1 MSQQY
6 YTIVTN
12 IGAARIAK
20 ATALGTVVN
29 LSQMAVGDGGGN
41 PITPSAT
48 ATALTHEVYRASLNM
63 LEVDENNQKQV
74 IAELLIP
81 EEEGDFTIREVGLFD
96 NNNNLIAIGSIA
108 DSYKPRLSS
117 GTASQQIIRMVIQID
132 NTDAVG
138 IKVDPAVV
146 LATREFVEQTINK
159 KFGNVAYRVP
169 SIAALREFNK
179 PGAAAVIVENY
190 HEGINGG
197 GGVFVKSDNQ
207 AIADNAATVIVGES
221 GTRWLRQYTALSI
234 RDFGYAESKNNAA
247 ETIEAAERAALGVFV
262 DCLGLKIDTNK
273 KYQTKNK
280 YGNGQFTVNGAT
292 VDMPY
297 QPIRSGIGRF
307 ISGTAA
313 AANLKSNE
321 WTGTG
326 LVVIGEGAMA
336 KTEKCVSGI
345 AIGDRAQGFSRI
357 SRDNIAI
364 GPDSLI
370 SVQAETEWYD
380 QSKMAGTR
388 NIGIGG
394 NAGRGITS
402 GYSNVAI
409 GRNAGQGLG
418 TGYSNVVLGGGALGG
433 TAPVG
438 LTGDIEVFWPSKTSK
453 TVAIGQSVLAQYQN
467 QAAQVVIG
475 GDAARNA
482 KEVYKAT
489 VIGSAAMENLER
501 NRAPNGGEVV
511 WSGTESGTYTQSG
524 NTITLTFSNLRGAK
538 ATYWAGIRLTSGAA
552 QTLQGDVVPVEVVSA
567 SNTTI
572 TVKSPKSLNTSGN
585 AELKFI
591 YSTSSSAPMN
601 EELTIIGANTMNA
614 ALTAAYSTII
624 GADAAR
630 TGGDYQKATAV
641 GASAMR
647 KGNHLSSVAVGYW
660 CAPNISSEQSV
671 FVGDSAGYRNVQ
683 GSELSGKIS
692 NSIAIGYG
700 ARINGDNEIQIGTQ
714 GQTLYAPTAVNI
726 RSDGRDKTDIKPLSD
741 GLQFVKKLK
750 PVTGYYDRR
759 DAYVDELFNDLP
771 EEERAAKVREWWK
784 NPTKDGRHKEDR
796 RQHWF
801 IAQDIAEL
809 EQEYGRL
816 PMVNIK
822 NDTYTIEYETFIPVL
837 TKAIQELAEKIE
849 KFENENK
856 ELKNDKMRN

>member
-6 YTIVTN
+6 YTLVTN

-48 ATALTHEVYRASLNM
+48 ATALTREVYRASLNM

-138 IKVDPAVV
+138 LKVDPAVV

-159 KFGNVAYRVP
+159 NFGNVAYRVP

-207 AIADNAATVIVGES
+207 ALTDNAATVIVGES
-221 GTRWLRQYTALSI
+221 GTRWLRQYTALTI
-234 RDFGYAESKNNAA
+234 RDFGFAESKNNAA

-262 DCLGLKIDTNK
+262 DCLGLKIDTKN

-307 ISGTAA
+307 ISGTGA

-321 WTGTG
+321 WTGAG
-326 LVVIGEGAMA
+326 IIVIGEGAMA
-336 KTEKCVSGI
+336 KTEKCVSGV

-364 GPDSLI
+364 GADSLI
-370 SVQAETEWYD
+370 NVQAETEWYD

-394 NAGRGITS
+394 NAGRGISS
-402 GYSNVAI
+402 GFSNVAI

-475 GDAARNA
+475 GDAAKNA
-482 KEVYKAT
+482 KAVYKAT

-501 NRAPNGGEVV
+501 NRAPNGGDVV

-538 ATYWAGIRLTSGAA
+538 ASYWIGIRLTSGAA
-552 QTLQGDVVPVEVVSA
+552 QTLQGDVVPVEVVSVT
-567 SNTTI
+567 NTTI
-572 TVKSPKSLNTSGN
+572 TVNSPKSLNTSGS

-591 YSTSSSAPMN
+591 YSTSSSAPVN

-700 ARINGDNEIQIGTQ
+700 ARVNGDNEIQIGTQ

-741 GLQFVKKLK
+741 GLQFVMKLK

-759 DAYVDELFNDLP
+759 DAYVDELFKDLP
-771 EEERAAKVREWWK
+771 EEERAAKVCEWWK

-796 RQHWF
+796 QQHWF

-837 TKAIQELAEKIE
+837 TKAIQELADKVEKL
-849 KFENENK
+849 ENEKK
-856 ELKNDKMRN
+856 EFKNDKMRN